1 METLSDD
8 VVDGKVVS
16 KRRKNDVE
24 IMHNDFGSSSDD
36 SYDDAKN
43 DIFDEEIVVKNIVVS
58 VAKND
63 IGHVIDDAFD
73 DDEDNVYKMN
83 HGRRGLA
90 LIFNHFLFE
99 SKFNLGS
106 RTGTHVDRDNLKS
119 VLFKMRFDV
128 QVYDDLTCDKLME
141 AVTEAAS
148 LDHTDADC
156 FLLVILR

>member
-24 IMHNDFGSSSDD
+24 IMHNDFGSISDD
-36 SYDDAKN
+36 SCDDAKN

-73 DDEDNVYKMN
+73 DDEDNV
-83 HGRRGLA
+83 
-90 LIFNHFLFE
+90 
-99 SKFNLGS
+99 
-106 RTGTHVDRDNLKS
+106 
-119 VLFKMRFDV
+119 
-128 QVYDDLTCDKLME
+128 
-141 AVTEAAS
+141 AVSTA
-148 LDHTDADC
+148 T
-156 FLLVILR
+156 

>member
-1 METLSDD
+1 
-8 VVDGKVVS
+8 
-16 KRRKNDVE
+16 
-24 IMHNDFGSSSDD
+24 
-36 SYDDAKN
+36 
-43 DIFDEEIVVKNIVVS
+43 
-58 VAKND
+58 
-63 IGHVIDDAFD
+63 
-73 DDEDNVYKMN
+73 MN